1 MTTVDQPELM
11 GCDLPAEQRVC
22 PHLRQATEDEPIRRI
37 RTPAGDDAWLVS
49 RHAEVQEMHRDL
61 RFGRS
66 HPSMDPAGRPQYCG
80 DATYDSVVFNDHA
93 QSDVMYGEMRKVL
106 KPQFNAK
113 RMQAFQPRINRAVNE
128 GIDVLLDRD
137 PPANVRS
144 VFTDPLMRRITCEL
158 LGVPKEELH
167 YATELLRSTDKSD
180 DVVDSLVNGNSDAG
194 GGGGGGIGELWGY
207 YAKLAGEKR
216 AHPDDSLSS
225 GLIEAGLADDQVA
238 ASMMLVQLASL
249 SPVGKK
255 IDYGLLLLAEHPDE
269 RAAITADP
277 TLLPGAVE
285 EILRLAGNIGLPRF
299 AREDAEVGGASIRE
313 GDLILVDL
321 TRANYDALAFDDP
334 TRMDI
339 TRSPNRHMTFSH
351 GAWTCVGAPLARKLL
366 ITAFGALLT
375 RIPDIRP
382 VEPITGNSAPLSG
395 GLPSE
400 VLFTW

>member
-113 RMQAFQPRINRAVNE
+113 KMLAFQPRIDAAVNE
-128 GIDVLLDRD
+128 GIDVLLDRE
-137 PPANVRS
+137 PPVNVRS

-158 LGVPKEELH
+158 LGVPEEELH
-167 YATELLRSTDKSD
+167 YATELLRSSSKSD
-180 DVVDSLVNGNSDAG
+180 DVVDSLVNGNSDE

-207 YAKLAGEKR
+207 YARLAGEKR
-216 AHPDDSLSS
+216 AEPDDSLSS

-255 IDYGLLLLAEHPDE
+255 IDYGLLLLAEHPEE
-269 RAAITADP
+269 RAAIAADP
-277 TLLPGAVE
+277 ALLPGAVE

-299 AREDAEVGGASIRE
+299 AREDAEVGGISIRE
-313 GDLILVDL
+313 GDLVLVDL
-321 TRANYDALAFDDP
+321 TRANYDARAFDEP

-375 RIPDIRP
+375 RIPGIRP
-382 VEPITGNSAPLSG
+382 VEPVIGNSAPLSG

>member
-37 RTPAGDDAWLVS
+37 RTPNGDEAWLVS

-113 RMQAFQPRINRAVNE
+113 KMLAFQPRIDAAVHE
-128 GIDVLLDRD
+128 GIDVLLDRE
-137 PPANVRS
+137 PPVNVRT

-158 LGVPKEELH
+158 LGVPAEELH
-167 YATELLRSTDKSD
+167 YATELLRSSSKSD
-180 DVVDSLVNGNSDAG
+180 DVVDSLVNGNSDDA
-194 GGGGGGIGELWGY
+194 GGGGGIGELWGY

-277 TLLPGAVE
+277 ALLPGAVE

-299 AREDAEVGGASIRE
+299 AREDAEVGGVTIRE
-313 GDLILVDL
+313 GDLVLVDL
-321 TRANYDALAFDDP
+321 TRANYDARAFDDP

-339 TRSPNRHMTFSH
+339 TRAPNRHMTFSH

-375 RIPDIRP
+375 RVPGIRP
-382 VEPITGNSAPLSG
+382 VEPVTGTSAPLSG